1 MFTFNIQVTFKSSVC
16 LLQSDDVRGAS
27 WAWLA
32 GKDGPVASL
41 VWEFFT
47 SVFTVATLP
56 EVNTRVGGGVKEC
69 L

>member
-1 MFTFNIQVTFKSSVC
+1 MC
-16 LLQSDDVRGAS
+16 LLQSDDVRGAC

-32 GKDGPVASL
+32 GRDEPVAGL
-41 VWEFFT
+41 VREFFT
-47 SVFTVATLP
+47 RGADKTSAFTVATLP

>member
-1 MFTFNIQVTFKSSVC
+1 MC
-16 LLQSDDVRGAS
+16 LLQSDDVRGAC

-32 GKDGPVASL
+32 GRGGPVAGL
-41 VWEFFT
+41 VREFFT